1 MTLNDAIVAATA
13 QLKNASPTP
22 ALDAQVLLAHSLGQD
37 RTYLIAHAKDTLD
50 TETSTRFEQ
59 LVAQRINGIPV
70 AYLTGEQEFW
80 SLPFRVTAD
89 TLIPRPETE
98 LLVELALEKIPN
110 KQKFLIADIGT
121 GSGAIAI
128 AIANE
133 RKGSSVIASDRSAKA
148 IAVARQNANRL
159 GIDNVEFVQGE
170 TFDPLADKKFNLVVS
185 NPPYVPESDP
195 HLAQGDVRFEPR
207 SALAAGPEG
216 LDVIRQIV
224 EQAKNHLVPQGWLMI
239 EHGYDQESAVEELFE
254 RAGFEEIECYR
265 DLAGQPRVTIGQNRS
280 SD

>member
-13 QLKNASPTP
+13 QLKNSSPSP

-50 TETSTRFEQ
+50 TETNSQFEQ
-59 LVAQRINGIPV
+59 LVAQRIKGMPV

-80 SLPFRVTAD
+80 SLPIRVTSD

-98 LLVELALEKIPN
+98 LLVELALEKIPHEQN
-110 KQKFLIADIGT
+110 FLIADIGT

-133 RKGSSVIASDRSAKA
+133 RKGSSVIASDRSAEA
-148 IAVARQNANRL
+148 IEVAKQNANRL
-159 GIDNVEFVQGE
+159 ALDNVEFVQGA
-170 TFDPLADKKFNLVVS
+170 TFDPLTEKIFNLVVS
-185 NPPYVPESDP
+185 NPPYVLESDP
-195 HLAQGDVRFEPR
+195 HLAQGDIRFEPR
-207 SALAAGPEG
+207 SALAAGPDG
-216 LDVIRQIV
+216 LDVIRLII
-224 EQAKNHLVPQGWLMI
+224 EQAKDHLVPRGWLMI
-239 EHGYDQESAVEELFE
+239 EHGYDQESAVEELFA

-265 DLAGQPRVTIGQNRS
+265 DLAGQPRVTIGQSRS

>member
-50 TETSTRFEQ
+50 TETSRRFEQ

>member
-13 QLKNASPTP
+13 QLKNSSPTP

-50 TETSTRFEQ
+50 TETGSRFEK

-80 SLPFRVTAD
+80 SLPIRVTAD

-98 LLVELALEKIPN
+98 LLVELALEKIPGDG
-110 KQKFLIADIGT
+110 KFIIADIGT

-128 AIANE
+128 AIASE
-133 RKGSSVIASDRSAKA
+133 RKDSSVIASDRSAKA
-148 IAVARQNANRL
+148 IEVARQNVDRL

-170 TFDPLADKKFNLVVS
+170 TFDPFPGKKFNLVVS

-216 LDVIRQIV
+216 IDVIRQIV
-224 EQAKNHLVPQGWLMI
+224 EQAKDYLAPLGWLMI

-265 DLAGQPRVTIGQNRS
+265 DLAGQPRVTIGQSSS